1 MKHST
6 VNLCLG
12 ILLFIG
18 AVVSI
23 IKQEPAIERWGA
35 MIMAVVLLVG
45 AQILHA
51 IEKREKTNE

>member
-6 VNLCLG
+6 VNILLG
-12 ILLFIG
+12 IMMFIG
-18 AVVSI
+18 AIVSI
-23 IKQEPAIERWGA
+23 IQDDPPIERWGA

-51 IEKREKTNE
+51 IEKRDKTNE

>member
-23 IKQEPAIERWGA
+23 IQQEPAIERWGA